1 MSSGSL
7 GPSCRFCHDML
18 ADHFIDPSAV
28 VAPILLFNL
37 QAIPAAAGLGVMFN
51 SCRELCTYSMALDL
65 AACKQELADV
75 KAAAATAA
83 VQARQ
88 QIAALELQLAQQK
101 AVPASRSTSS
111 PMRARVAEV
120 VDMLHATCGE

>member
-1 MSSGSL
+1 MTCWLITLSL
-7 GPSCRFCHDML
+7 
-18 ADHFIDPSAV
+18 DPSAAVCCSCPDFSFADYSSSSRRSNVQLLQGV
-28 VAPILLFNL
+28 VH
-37 QAIPAAAGLGVMFN
+37 
-51 SCRELCTYSMALDL
+51 SMALDL
-65 AACKQELADV
+65 AACKQELAEV

-101 AVPASRSTSS
+101 AVPASRSTPS

-120 VDMLHATCGE
+120 VDMLQATCGE